1 MAPAAYLQAKP
12 DGTPAWHQAHALPLD
27 EEAVKGLLRGGVEA
41 YGAGHPLFRWRRRY
55 TAGQLKAALGDAA
68 LSTIDDL
75 KVTERGPSGRALS
88 LRISGNGPDS
98 PVTLRLDAIR
108 RRLRRLPSTLFTLSS
123 QGPGQWRFEGGGFG
137 HGAGLSQAGAIDLAR
152 RGWTAEQILQ
162 HYYPGTVLAPVP
174 ASDEAL

>member
-1 MAPAAYLQAKP
+1 MCIRDRTYSAGQM
-12 DGTPAWHQAHALPLD
+12 
-27 EEAVKGLLRGGVEA
+27 EEALAEPGLGAIRGVEVLA
-41 YGAGHPLFRWRRRY
+41 
-55 TAGQLKAALGDAA
+55 
-68 LSTIDDL
+68 
-75 KVTERGPSGRALS
+75 RGPSGRVLG
-88 LRISGNGPDS
+88 LRVLGDGPDAS
-98 PVTLRLDAIR
+98 ITLRLDAIR